1 MRQYYNIVLAAA
13 VTAVL
18 ALLFFNIFS
27 DRYKEREYNSSFEWP
42 EGKKMGLSLT
52 FDDGRNSQIDKGIPL
67 FDKYGVKG
75 TFYVSTQNI
84 VGRTEK
90 WRRAAA
96 NGHEIGNHTLSHPC
110 TGNFTWTMGYELEY
124 FTLDRMRDELEAASE
139 IIRDSL
145 GVVPV
150 SFAYPCGQTFVG
162 SGIETK
168 SYVPLVATMFQTG
181 RGWLDEGP
189 NDPMICDMA
198 HLLGMNMDGMS
209 FREVKRMIEFA
220 KRTGKWLILVG
231 HEMDVKGD
239 QTTYLSTLDAICKY
253 ATDPAN
259 EIWIDNVQNIASY
272 ISEKRNDIIVAKAL
286 HEEFITE

>member
-110 TGNFTWTMGYELEY
+110 TGNFL
-124 FTLDRMRDELEAASE
+124 
-139 IIRDSL
+139 SL
-145 GVVPV
+145 
-150 SFAYPCGQTFVG
+150 
-162 SGIETK
+162 IH
-168 SYVPLVATMFQTG
+168 
-181 RGWLDEGP
+181 
-189 NDPMICDMA
+189 I
-198 HLLGMNMDGMS
+198 
-209 FREVKRMIEFA
+209 
-220 KRTGKWLILVG
+220 
-231 HEMDVKGD
+231 
-239 QTTYLSTLDAICKY
+239 
-253 ATDPAN
+253 
-259 EIWIDNVQNIASY
+259 
-272 ISEKRNDIIVAKAL
+272 
-286 HEEFITE
+286 